1 MSQLPCPQNNPTEG
15 SPTTIDDICED
26 PSLLDA
32 GGPGGAAGGVYQN
45 IPDGE
50 VIQDVQDTYV
60 GGKRSGTISEFVV
73 FNGKIVPKE
82 IAVYLRPMFQAAAA
96 EGVTLQVTSGFRT
109 LAEQERLKAEDPYN
123 AARAGR
129 SPHQR
134 GFAVDMN
141 TRGPGQYEWLVKNA
155 YRYGFVR
162 TVIRER
168 WHWEYRGNW
177 PGQEKPVWASAEYGW
192 EPASQFSIVKRNH
205 RCGVAN
211 EHGGKKN
218 MSENTRW
225 GGNLGDRHPDRKQL
239 GYANT
244 WFGLDGEHL
253 PDKFDREDP
262 GWDQRGPAPLPP
274 T

>member
-50 VIQDVQDTYV
+50 VVQDVQDTYV
-60 GGKRSGTISEFVV
+60 SGQKTGTISEFVI
-73 FNGKIVPKE
+73 FNGKPIPKE

-109 LAEQERLKAEDPYN
+109 YAEQERLKAEDPYN
-123 AARAGR
+123 AARPGY

-177 PGQEKPVWASAEYGW
+177 PGQQKPVWASSEYRW
-192 EPASQFSIVKRNH
+192 YPASQFSVVKRNH
-205 RCGVAN
+205 RCGVADAN
-211 EHGGKKN
+211 GGSKN
-218 MSENTRW
+218 MSSNTRW
-225 GGNLGDRHPDRKQL
+225 GGNLGDRHPDRQQQ

-244 WFGLDGEHL
+244 WVGLDGEHL

-262 GWDQRGPAPLPP
+262 GWDQRGVAPLPP